1 MIMQI
6 SNTRETY
13 QLFQGRQYS
22 VIPRFNAKEISEM
35 QKIIKKEKATPIFCF
50 NIEEGKY
57 QEINQTNILNIGT
70 GGGGGATIDIYTVNQ
85 NISLTAG
92 IPYFINLPFSMTDL
106 KSFFSK
112 AFVGND
118 EVNLSFSAVSTTQ
131 IKVETNYTGT
141 YTILV
146 LAF

>member
-1 MIMQI
+1 MQ
-6 SNTRETY
+6 STSKETY

-35 QKIIKKEKATPIFCF
+35 QKIIKREKATPIFCY
-50 NIEEGKY
+50 NTDEKKY
-57 QEINQTNILNIGT
+57 QEINQTNILNIGS
-70 GGGGGATIDIYTVNQ
+70 GGGGTGSTIDIYTVNQ
-85 NISLTAG
+85 NINLTAG
-92 IPYFINLPFSMTDL
+92 TPYFINLPFSMTDL

-118 EVNLSFSAVSTTQ
+118 EVNLSFTAVSTTQ
-131 IKVETNYTGT
+131 IKVETNLTGD

>member
-1 MIMQI
+1 MQ
-6 SNTRETY
+6 STSKETY

-35 QKIIKKEKATPIFCF
+35 QKIIKREKATPIFCY
-50 NIEEGKY
+50 NTDEKKY
-57 QEINQTNILNIGT
+57 QEINQTNVLNIGS
-70 GGGGGATIDIYTVNQ
+70 GGGGAGTTIDIYTVNQ
-85 NISLTAG
+85 SINLTAG
-92 IPYFINLPFSMTDL
+92 TPYLLNLPFSMTDL

-118 EVNLSFSAVSTTQ
+118 EVNLSFTAVSTTQ
-131 IKVETNYTGT
+131 IKVETNFTGT
-141 YTILV
+141 YTVLV